1 MAPSAVS
8 RTASLKR
15 AEFFAALLKLK
26 EPRPNIVRDAL
37 HLVPDRQDARRFF
50 RDREF
55 HDGRSR
61 EEADKLR
68 PHEEFARRTLA
79 SDVKVARQNDPLS
92 LGRESGDPFFVR
104 DMGVAKFVAMTDD
117 LMVPA
122 EKRIEP
128 ASEVGREIVVNEDLQ

>member
-15 AEFFAALLKLK
+15 AEFFAALLKLE

-68 PHEEFARRTLA
+68 PHEERSEEHTSELQSLMRSSYAVFCLKKTKRT
-79 SDVKVARQNDPLS
+79 NPN
-92 LGRESGDPFFVR
+92 
-104 DMGVAKFVAMTDD
+104 T
-117 LMVPA
+117 
-122 EKRIEP
+122 
-128 ASEVGREIVVNEDLQ
+128 NE